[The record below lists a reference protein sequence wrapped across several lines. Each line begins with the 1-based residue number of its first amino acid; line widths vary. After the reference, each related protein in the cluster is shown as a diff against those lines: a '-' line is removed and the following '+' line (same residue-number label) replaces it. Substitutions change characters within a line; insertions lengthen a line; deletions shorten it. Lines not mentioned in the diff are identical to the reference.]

1 VLISPSKLRSFWGI
15 IPSGVLHVG
24 AHRGEEFD
32 DYESNSFGPVIW
44 IEAQPDLFNELAQRV
59 EAPSKVIHALVW
71 NIGGVKK
78 VLHLTNNGQSSSIF
92 TLGSHQLSY
101 PDIVVTGDLEITT
114 SRLDDLLDARDTHNF
129 LNLDIQGAEYEALES
144 LGSKIDQFDFVYSE
158 VNRAQVYEGIKLVG
172 ELDELLGAKGF
183 RRVATVW
190 TGENWG
196 DALYLRLDWAIKSY
210 GSLDKLKF
218 KMRVFKLESQMS
230 NFSLTN
236 LAARATSKLKKLVRY
251 S

>member
-1 VLISPSKLRSFWGI
+1 VLISASKLRSFWGVV
-15 IPSGVLHVG
+15 PNGVLHVG
-24 AHRGEEFD
+24 AHRGEEID

-44 IEAQPDLFNELAQRV
+44 IEAQPDLFQDLAHRV

-71 NIGGVKK
+71 NISGIKK
-78 VLHLTNNGQSSSIF
+78 SLHLTNNGQSSSIF
-92 TLGSHQLSY
+92 ALGSHQLSY
-101 PDIVVTGDLEITT
+101 PDIFVTGDIEITT

-158 VNRAQVYEGIKLVG
+158 VNRAQVYRGIKQVG
-172 ELDELLGAKGF
+172 ELDKLLKTKGF

-210 GSLDKLKF
+210 GSTLKLKV
-218 KMRVFKLESQMS
+218 KMMVVQLQSQIP
-230 NFSLTN
+230 NFSLSHL
-236 LAARATSKLKKLVRY
+236 LANAVSKLKKLV
-251 S
+251 